1 MIDLYYWPT
10 PNGHKVTILLEECG
24 IPYNIKPVNI
34 GRGDQLTASFLKIS
48 PNGRMPA
55 LVDDQPMGGGAPI
68 TIFES
73 AAIMMYVAEKAGKFW
88 PQDMSRKYEVIQ
100 WVMWQMANQGPKF
113 GEQGHFRRASQDPKN
128 GDLSYALLRFDSEVH
143 RLYGVMNLGLFN
155 KRYLAAGEYTIA
167 DMICYPW
174 AVTLQGRNIDLDEF
188 PNVKRWMDDIGQ
200 RPAVKKAMAMGPEFR
215 EDPAGV
221 TPEERERRAKLLTHQ
236 RAQAVPKEWTAAA
249 RQ

>member
-24 IPYNIKPVNI
+24 LPYTIKPIHI
-34 GRGDQLTASFLKIS
+34 GRGDQLTASFLKFA

-55 LVDDQPMGGGAPI
+55 IVDDEPMGGGAPI
-68 TIFES
+68 AIFES
-73 AAIMMYVAEKAGKFW
+73 AAIMSYIAEKAGKFW
-88 PQDMSRKYEVIQ
+88 PQEPHRKYEVSQ
-100 WVMWQMANQGPKF
+100 WMYWQMANQGPKF
-113 GEQGHFRRASQDPKN
+113 GEQGHFRRAANAGKS
-128 GDLSYALLRFDSEVH
+128 GDLAYPILRFDSEVH

-174 AVTLQGRNIDLDEF
+174 AITWQSRNINFDEF
-188 PNVKRWMDDIGQ
+188 PNVKRWMDEIGE
-200 RPAVKKAMAMGPEFR
+200 RPAVKKAMSLGSSPDFK
-215 EDPAGV
+215 EDPATI

-236 RAQAVPKEWTAAA
+236 RAQAVPKEWKA
-249 RQ
+249 